1 MDVAPE
7 RPRDTAGGMPVLDAA
22 ELAARRDEILARGR
36 PAVVTGLF
44 RGHPLMELSG
54 IAAARDRLGA
64 LPVMMG
70 PNYIDA
76 QLDNIRNFMGGTA
89 APIQL
94 GKRPGT
100 LGEYLD
106 LVEREPQTRWLI
118 SEQPTPAALLDGLDL
133 SPLGVAAAEGGY
145 GSPFD
150 ADAATRA
157 RSLTFAANRGNASDL
172 HTDWDGRD
180 VVLFQLFGRKRIV
193 LFPPHAAPLLHP
205 IDIFSTLR
213 LGGMDDA
220 ARRRLLDYAGGVE
233 HVLRP
238 GEGMFMPAFWWH
250 HVDYLDP
257 AMSVSFR
264 FGGVRDPD
272 ALALLRGFHRDR
284 HVQGIIAGV
293 RDPARAEACR
303 AAARR
308 LREEAAL
315 PFPGALA
322 RYRAMRRLAAEL
334 HRSTWPGGA
343 LPHAEPV
350 IGAEDFLDGALCAF
364 YRRPPAGPAPLRRL
378 AAWRERAEEALR
390 RVGRRLAAR
399 A

>member
-1 MDVAPE
+1 MAE
-7 RPRDTAGGMPVLDAA
+7 EVLVLNAA
-22 ELAARRDEILARGR
+22 ELTARREEVLARGR
-36 PAVVTGLF
+36 PAVIAGLF
-44 RGHPLMELSG
+44 RGHPLTTLNGPEAVRAG
-54 IAAARDRLGA
+54 LGQ

-76 QLDNIRNFMGGTA
+76 QLDNIRNFIAGSA

-100 LGEYLD
+100 LGDYLD
-106 LVEREPQTRWLI
+106 LAAKEPETRWLI
-118 SEQPTPAALLDGLDL
+118 SEQPTPAALLEGLDL
-133 SPLGVAAAEGGY
+133 APLGVTAAEGGY

-150 ADAATRA
+150 TDAATRA

-233 HVLRP
+233 HVLQP
-238 GEGMFMPAFWWH
+238 GEGIFMPAFWWH
-250 HVDYLDP
+250 HVDYLDL

-284 HVQGIIAGV
+284 HVQGIIAGT
-293 RDPARAEACR
+293 RDPARAEASR

-308 LREEAAL
+308 LHEAAAA
-315 PFPGALA
+315 PFPNALT
-322 RYRAMRRLAAEL
+322 RYRAMRALSAEL
-334 HRSTWPGGA
+334 HRSTWPGGT

-350 IGAEDFLDGALCAF
+350 IAVEDLLDGALSAF
-364 YRRPPAGPAPLRRL
+364 YRRPPAGPAALRRV
-378 AAWRERAEEALR
+378 AAWREQAGETLR
-390 RVGRRLAAR
+390 RLGRRLATHA
-399 A
+399 